1 MNEKFKIVYTDYG
14 FESIEI
20 EQGIIESAG
29 GELSTAQCKS
39 EEEVIAATRGADAL
53 LVQWAPI
60 TAEVIRTLERCKIIV
75 RLGIGYDNVDLNAA
89 REKGIAVCNIP
100 DYCIDEVAD
109 HTISMA
115 LSLAR
120 QLESTNRRV
129 RAGDWKI
136 IPPTKMPAFRTMTF
150 ATVGFGRIARAV
162 HQRARAFG
170 FKLAAYD
177 KFVSSEAMAQEGVS
191 FLNLD
196 ELFKQADV
204 LALHCQLTDE
214 TKHLVNTARLKQ
226 MKSSAIFVNTA
237 RGALIDTNALATALN
252 AGTVAAA
259 GLDVFEIEPLP
270 ETHPLRSCENVL
282 LTSHTAWYSESS
294 VPELQKKAA
303 EELVRGLLGKPLQ
316 NQVN

>member
-39 EEEVIAATRGADAL
+39 EEEVIAATRDADAL

-136 IPPTKMPAFRTMTF
+136 IPPAKMPAFRTMTF

-162 HQRARAFG
+162 HNRARVFG

-177 KFVSSEAMAQEGVS
+177 KFVSSEAMAQECVS

-214 TKHLVNTARLKQ
+214 TKHLVNTARLQQ
-226 MKSSAIFVNTA
+226 MKSSAILVNTA

-259 GLDVFEIEPLP
+259 GLDVFETEPLP

>member
-1 MNEKFKIVYTDYG
+1 MNEKLKIVYTDYG

-20 EQGIIESAG
+20 ERSIIEATDR
-29 GELSTAQCKS
+29 ELITAQCKT
-39 EEEVIAATRGADAL
+39 EEEVIAVARDTDAL

-60 TAEVIRTLERCKIIV
+60 SAEVIRNLERCKIIV
-75 RLGIGYDNVDLNAA
+75 RLGIGYDNVDIVAA
-89 REKGIAVCNIP
+89 REKGIAVCNVP

-109 HTISMA
+109 HTISLA

-120 QLESTNRRV
+120 QLESTNKRV
-129 RAGDWKI
+129 SSGVWNI
-136 IPPTKMPAFRTMTF
+136 IPPAKMPAFRTMTF

-162 HQRARAFG
+162 HNRARTFG

-177 KFVSSEAMAQEGVS
+177 KYVSSHTMEQESVT

-196 ELFKQADV
+196 ELFEQADI

-214 TKHLVNTARLKQ
+214 TKHLVNAARLQQ
-226 MKSSAIFVNTA
+226 MKSSAILVNTA
-237 RGALIDTNALATALN
+237 RGALIDTVALADALN
-252 AGTVAAA
+252 RGTVAAA
-259 GLDVFEIEPLP
+259 GLDVFETEPLP
-270 ETHPLRSCENVL
+270 ENHPLRSCKNAL

-303 EELVRGLLGKPLQ
+303 EELMRGLQGKPLQ